1 MLTSLLFI
9 FIVIVWI
16 VLGTSTLKLNPF
28 IVLFVG
34 ALALGIFIG
43 LSPIE
48 IANTIINGFGGTL
61 KSIGLLIVFGTL
73 IGTALERSGGAHALA
88 HGLLQFLHKLPLPLA
103 VSCIGYV
110 VSIPVFCDAAFVILA
125 QLNKSLAQKTK
136 TSLVGLSVALSTG
149 LFAPH
154 VLIPPTPGP
163 LAAAANLNL
172 TQLSSLI
179 LTGGIIGFILILVGG
194 GFALYVSK
202 KYPYVEKE
210 FPVATSEENE
220 NTPWPT
226 FSKALLPIL
235 LPLLLMC
242 LGAFLPENI
251 MSKNIGPYVQF
262 ISRPSGALG
271 IGVLFALALVLPKG
285 KKGVSNALYKGLRQA
300 LPILLITAMGGAL
313 GKMIGHISLE
323 TQLANISQLA
333 SLGLLVPFLI
343 AALLKTAQGSS
354 TVAIITAASI
364 VFPLLPLL
372 GLTSEMGKV
381 WVIMAIGTGAMTV
394 SHANDSYFW
403 IVSQMSNM
411 DVKTAY
417 KTHTLGT
424 LIQGTVGIVV
434 VLLGY
439 YGWLWLA

>member
-1 MLTSLLFI
+1 
-9 FIVIVWI
+9 
-16 VLGTSTLKLNPF
+16 
-28 IVLFVG
+28 
-34 ALALGIFIG
+34 
-43 LSPIE
+43 
-48 IANTIINGFGGTL
+48 
-61 KSIGLLIVFGTL
+61 
-73 IGTALERSGGAHALA
+73 
-88 HGLLQFLHKLPLPLA
+88 LA

-110 VSIPVFCDAAFVILA
+110 FSSPVFCDAAFVILA

-210 FPVATSEENE
+210 ISVATNEENDT
-220 NTPWPT
+220 TPSPA

-242 LGAFLPENI
+242 LGAFLPKNI
-251 MSKNIGPYVQF
+251 MSESIGPYVQF

-271 IGVLFALALVLPKG
+271 MGVLFALALVLPKG
-285 KKGVSNALYKGLRQA
+285 KKDVSKALHKGLRQA

-323 TQLANISQLA
+323 TQLANISHLA

>member
-1 MLTSLLFI
+1 MLISLFFVFI
-9 FIVIVWI
+9 IIIWI
-16 VLGTSTLKLNPF
+16 ILGTSTLRLNPF
-28 IVLFVG
+28 IVLLVG
-34 ALALGIFIG
+34 VFALGLLLG
-43 LSPIE
+43 LPLLDITQ
-48 IANTIINGFGGTL
+48 TILNGFVNTL

-73 IGTALERSGGAHALA
+73 IGAALELSGGAHALA
-88 HGLLQFLHKLPLPLA
+88 NGLLKFLHKLPLPLA
-103 VSCIGYV
+103 ISCIGYV

-172 TQLSSLI
+172 NQLSLLI
-179 LTGGIIGFILILVGG
+179 ITGGIIGFILILVGG
-194 GFALYVSK
+194 SYALYVSK
-202 KYPYVEKE
+202 KYPYVEKDTPMAIKQE
-210 FPVATSEENE
+210 SI
-220 NTPWPT
+220 NTGEPS
-226 FSKALLPIL
+226 FGKSILPIL
-235 LPLLLMC
+235 LPLFLMC
-242 LGAFLPENI
+242 LGAFLPKNSLPENI
-251 MSKNIGPYVQF
+251 GSLVSMVSKPE
-262 ISRPSGALG
+262 GALG
-271 IGVLFALALVLPKG
+271 IGLFFALILVLPKG
-285 KKGVSNALYKGLRQA
+285 TIAINQALQKGIKQA

-313 GKMIGHISLE
+313 GKMIGHISLDK
-323 TQLANISQLA
+323 QLADLSQLE

-343 AALLKTAQGSS
+343 AAFLKTAQGSS

-372 GLTSEMGKV
+372 ELNSEMGKV
-381 WVIMAIGTGAMTV
+381 WVIMAIGTGAMTI

-403 IVSQMSNM
+403 IVSQMSGM

-424 LIQGTVGIVV
+424 LIQGTIGIVV
-434 VLLGY
+434 VLIGY
-439 YGWLWLA
+439 YGWLWFV